1 MADKGKELLGKVRI
15 EFAECSLMPQT
26 CDLLCFPFGIGEM
39 ADTAGP
45 STCRFRRYTGTVQP
59 TGERSQYRCHR
70 CYPGGREGRQR
81 DHEDARTQHQTPRC
95 IWNHSIAAASVRR
108 LPWWEW
114 PRSVA

>member
-15 EFAECSLMPQT
+15 ESAECSLMPQT
-26 CDLLCFPFGIGEM
+26 CDLLCFPSGIARWQTLLGLQL
-39 ADTAGP
+39 ADCVGAP
-45 STCRFRRYTGTVQP
+45 EPF
-59 TGERSQYRCHR
+59 SQQANDRGIDVIDVIPEVAKVGNGITRMCEHSN
-70 CYPGGREGRQR
+70 
-81 DHEDARTQHQTPRC
+81 QTPRC